1 MSTPVAVTGRENC
14 RMNLLHRVI
23 DAAYCTSSHHRMAL
37 DALPL
42 MAGPE
47 AFLRR
52 NVCYFWHEAYLKGS
66 KAPDDEFKDFRNHVL
81 HVAENFWGG
90 APQAAREW
98 FDRTVEDLKRENW
111 DQAAFSA
118 GVLSHYVT
126 DPFQPFHTGSSD
138 KETHYH
144 RGVEWSVAKS
154 FPALRER
161 IAKEGYPKIDLPSGR
176 DWLEETILA
185 GAQRAHQDYSL
196 PFEHF
201 NLERGSATPEEGLDE
216 TLSAS
221 FAALIA
227 QATATFA
234 AVLDRAWEESR
245 AIPPDLNL
253 SVPAL
258 VATLKMPIA
267 WVVKKLVETE
277 EQRTVLAIYDEIRR
291 TGKLTRYLPEECH
304 AIDMVHAQERL
315 ASMPLSRF
323 AERRL
328 QKSKEN
334 AKQKPQAQPK
344 KAVDQQPNEPPAQ
357 AARPQIQPKLE
368 PVAAKVETA
377 ATRVATVSPSAEQP
391 VKQVPPVERRV
402 EPPAPPK
409 PVVESKPRVEPPP
422 APVAREDAREGE
434 KVAAESVAAAPSGFM
449 ARLAAVNPF
458 ASKPAEASTPAPLPT
473 PSNVAAKP
481 ELKERPRSE
490 SSPAVAKAPL
500 SSAASTKPEEKPR
513 SNEEPRVAKTLA
525 MHPPE
530 RKPSSEAPR
539 PTAVGSERPQAAAG
553 TGPQRW
559 YLELD
564 APIVDAPSIGPK
576 TAKRFEQAGVRTVA
590 EFLRTPAEQLA
601 KRLNAEHLP
610 APRLREYQL
619 QTKLVLRIAGLRG
632 HDAQFLV
639 GAGYSEPE
647 EIAASKAEELLAD
660 VLEFLETPEGERALR
675 SGAKPDLAEVR
686 GWIEGA
692 RKPRALTANAA

>member
-1 MSTPVAVTGRENC
+1 
-14 RMNLLHRVI
+14 MNLLHRVL

-81 HVAENFWGG
+81 HVEENFWGG

-144 RGVEWSVAKS
+144 RAVEWSVAKS
-154 FPALRER
+154 FPALRDR
-161 IAKEGYPKIDLPSGR
+161 IESSGGYPKVDLPSGR

-196 PFEHF
+196 PFERF
-201 NLERGSATPEEGLDE
+201 DLERGSATPEEGLDE

-234 AVLDRAWEESR
+234 AILDRAWEESR
-245 AIPPDLNL
+245 AIPPDVNL
-253 SVPAL
+253 SLPGL
-258 VATLKMPIA
+258 LATLKMPVA

-277 EQRTVLAIYDEIRR
+277 EQRTVLAIYEEVRR

-315 ASMPLSRF
+315 AAMPLSRF

-328 QKSKEN
+328 QKSKDES
-334 AKQKPQAQPK
+334 AKKTPAPQRVTQAQPAPQARPERAPVTEMRE
-344 KAVDQQPNEPPAQ
+344 AVASSAETP
-357 AARPQIQPKLE
+357 AARVERAPQEAPAIERRAEVAAPAR
-368 PVAAKVETA
+368 PVAES
-377 ATRVATVSPSAEQP
+377 R
-391 VKQVPPVERRV
+391 
-402 EPPAPPK
+402 
-409 PVVESKPRVEPPP
+409 PVVESKPRVTPPP
-422 APVAREDAREGE
+422 APAFDVSREAT
-434 KVAAESVAAAPSGFM
+434 KVAAEKGPSVASGLM
-449 ARLAAVNPF
+449 AKLAAANPF
-458 ASKPAEASTPAPLPT
+458 ASKSAEGANKAPAANVTSKAEPQPSRPAEAARPEALVSK
-473 PSNVAAKP
+473 PSVAAQ
-481 ELKERPRSE
+481 
-490 SSPAVAKAPL
+490 
-500 SSAASTKPEEKPR
+500 KPEER
-513 SNEEPRVAKTLA
+513 SQAKDEPRVMPMRA
-525 MHPPE
+525 MSPPE
-530 RKPSSEAPR
+530 RKPAGETSKAAASGE
-539 PTAVGSERPQAAAG
+539 TRPQASK
-553 TGPQRW
+553 PSERRY

-576 TAKRFEQAGVRTVA
+576 TAKRMEQVGVRTVA
-590 EFLRTPAEQLA
+590 EFLRASADQLA
-601 KRLNAEHLP
+601 KKIDAEHLP
-610 APRLREYQL
+610 AARLREFQL

-639 GAGYSEPE
+639 GAGYTEPD

-660 VLEFLETPEGERALR
+660 VLEFIETPEGERALR

-692 RKPRALTANAA
+692 RRPRTLTANAA

>member
-1 MSTPVAVTGRENC
+1 
-14 RMNLLHRVI
+14 MNLLHRVI

-81 HVAENFWGG
+81 HVEENLWGG

-144 RGVEWSVAKS
+144 RAVEWSVAKS

-161 IAKEGYPKIDLPSGR
+161 IAKGGYPKVELPSGR

-196 PFEHF
+196 PFERF
-201 NLERGSATPEEGLDE
+201 DLEKGSSTPEEGLDE

-234 AVLDRAWEESR
+234 AILDRAWEESR

-258 VATLKMPIA
+258 IATLKMPIA

-315 ASMPLSRF
+315 AAMPLSRF

-328 QKSKEN
+328 QTSKDG
-334 AKQKPQAQPK
+334 AKKKPLEPSANPRTRAADAPSPTLQPHR
-344 KAVDQQPNEPPAQ
+344 E
-357 AARPQIQPKLE
+357 R
-368 PVAAKVETA
+368 PVAAARIEPALPK
-377 ATRVATVSPSAEQP
+377 
-391 VKQVPPVERRV
+391 PVERAASPPEAAAQEAPAGVRRVEAQV

-409 PVVESKPRVEPPP
+409 PVEQTKPRVEPPSN
-422 APVAREDAREGE
+422 PVSKNKPREADPPGRDA
-434 KVAAESVAAAPSGFM
+434 VSAAPSGFM

-458 ASKPAEASTPAPLPT
+458 ASKSVETPGASPVAATGASAAKAELKQPSRTEAPAAAAKSPAPSAGP
-473 PSNVAAKP
+473 
-481 ELKERPRSE
+481 
-490 SSPAVAKAPL
+490 AKA
-500 SSAASTKPEEKPR
+500 EEKPR
-513 SNEEPRVAKTLA
+513 AKEESRVAKTLS

-530 RKPSSEAPR
+530 RKPSGESDRPAATGKEAAKAP
-539 PTAVGSERPQAAAG
+539 AG
-553 TGPQRW
+553 TASQRW

-564 APIVDAPSIGPK
+564 ASIVDAPSIGPK

-590 EFLRTPAEQLA
+590 EFLRMPADQLA
-601 KRLNAEHLP
+601 KRLDAEHLS
-610 APRLREYQL
+610 AARLREYQL
-619 QTKLVLRIAGLRG
+619 QTKLVLQVAGLRG

-639 GAGYSEPE
+639 GAGYSEPR
-647 EIAASKAEELLAD
+647 EIATSKAEELLSD
-660 VLEFLETPEGERALR
+660 VLEYLETPEGERALR
-675 SGAKPDLAEVR
+675 SGSKPDLDEVR

-692 RKPRALTANAA
+692 RKPRTLAANAA

>member
-1 MSTPVAVTGRENC
+1 
-14 RMNLLHRVI
+14 MNLLHRVI

-81 HVAENFWGG
+81 HVQENLWGG

-98 FDRTVEDLKRENW
+98 YDRTVEDLKRENW

-144 RGVEWSVAKS
+144 RAVEWSVAKS

-161 IAKEGYPKIDLPSGR
+161 IAKEGYPKIELSPGR

-196 PFEHF
+196 PFERF
-201 NLERGSATPEEGLDE
+201 DLERGSSTPEEGLDE
-216 TLSAS
+216 VLSTS

-304 AIDMVHAQERL
+304 AIDMVQAQERL
-315 ASMPLSRF
+315 AAMPLSRF

-328 QKSKEN
+328 QKSKED
-334 AKQKPQAQPK
+334 A
-344 KAVDQQPNEPPAQ
+344 
-357 AARPQIQPKLE
+357 PKLSKTPASQSQSKPE
-368 PVAAKVETA
+368 RMPVMAKVEPTA
-377 ATRVATVSPSAEQP
+377 NV
-391 VKQVPPVERRV
+391 VPAAERRV
-402 EPPAPPK
+402 EAPAPPK

-422 APVAREDAREGE
+422 APVAQHDAPQKSEIATE
-434 KVAAESVAAAPSGFM
+434 TAAVAPSGFM

-458 ASKPAEASTPAPLPT
+458 ASKSAETPTRTPAPA
-473 PSNVAAKP
+473 SGNAAAKTDRD
-481 ELKERPRSE
+481 ERSRQENP
-490 SSPAVAKAPL
+490 
-500 SSAASTKPEEKPR
+500 SAAAKVSTAPVSASKSEEKPR
-513 SNEEPRVAKTLA
+513 AKDEPPVAKTLT

-530 RKPSSEAPR
+530 RKPSNDASKPVAGSKDRSQAASEASPR
-539 PTAVGSERPQAAAG
+539 
-553 TGPQRW
+553 RW

-590 EFLRTPAEQLA
+590 EFLRTPADQLA

-610 APRLREYQL
+610 ATRLREYQL
-619 QTKLVLRIAGLRG
+619 QTKLVLRVAGLRG

-647 EIAASKAEELLAD
+647 EITASKAEELLAD
-660 VLEFLETPEGERALR
+660 VLEYLETPEGERALR

-692 RKPRALTANAA
+692 KKPRTLTANAA